1 MVFHCTFQT
10 LGFNLVFMDLS
21 FFLRVTFKVYFSY
34 FVCILKNKIKINDI
48 LIFIKFVRV
57 GMNAR
62 ENIGP
67 H

>member
-1 MVFHCTFQT
+1 MVLHCTFQT

-34 FVCILKNKIKINDI
+34 FVCILKKKKKNDI

-62 ENIGP
+62 ENIGR